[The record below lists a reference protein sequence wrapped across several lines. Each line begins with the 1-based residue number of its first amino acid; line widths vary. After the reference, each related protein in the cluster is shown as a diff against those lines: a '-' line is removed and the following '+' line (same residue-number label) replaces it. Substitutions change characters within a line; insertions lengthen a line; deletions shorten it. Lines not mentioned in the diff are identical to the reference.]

1 MCMNESGTEILYSY
15 GEHSFVLWDIQKGLV
30 VCDILCVKIKND
42 LQIHENSLTDD
53 KVRLIQNIN
62 DHLYVFSTDT
72 YLLIYD
78 TNKNAYKSIL
88 WKYEDYS
95 QCILTS
101 TRQRSLHCIIT
112 KNQSVFFL
120 LV

>member
-1 MCMNESGTEILYSY
+1 MCMNESGTEIFYSY

-62 DHLYVFSTDT
+62 DHLYVFSTET
-72 YLLIYD
+72 STKKARMNI
-78 TNKNAYKSIL
+78 NKNPGSSLKNSVTPG
-88 WKYEDYS
+88 S
-95 QCILTS
+95 NSPILT
-101 TRQRSLHCIIT
+101 T
-112 KNQSVFFL
+112 
-120 LV
+120 